1 MYLNT
6 LEVTL
11 TSRTKNPSY
20 RLQINQGAFDILS
33 IIFEFK
39 LGTGWHISRFLAQKD
54 KSKYLYFKLRRL
66 WESELLESFKVY
78 AGSITGMPLYYMLSK
93 KGLTIL
99 AEQGMYDKTLIKN
112 YPKAKTLLSWG
123 LFKHEAEV
131 IELASLE
138 AMNISKSLSITFK
151 GEMNS
156 GGYDFR
162 SDKNIE
168 VFTPDYT
175 ATYTFDDEVVPVYT
189 EFERTNKSK
198 DALLRKIERYVQ
210 YLNREHR
217 EESILRFIFQTPR
230 MEESFWLRLLS
241 DKAYFLNT
249 VKVVTT
255 NILLFDNPTKF
266 LEPIY
271 ASERTLRLTQ
281 NGRLSANITTRIKL
295 FPYL

>member
-11 TSRTKNPSY
+11 TPRTKDPSY

-39 LGTGWHISRFLAQKD
+39 LATGWHISRFLAQKN

-99 AEQGMYDKTLIKN
+99 AEQGKYDKTLIKN

-123 LFKHEAEV
+123 LFKHEAQV

-138 AMNISKSLSITFK
+138 AMNISKSLSIMFK

-162 SDKNIE
+162 SDKSIE

-175 ATYTFDDEVVPVYT
+175 ATYTFDDEVVSVYT

-255 NILLFDNPTKF
+255 NLLCLDKPTQF

-281 NGRLSANITTRIKL
+281 NGRLSVNITTRIKL